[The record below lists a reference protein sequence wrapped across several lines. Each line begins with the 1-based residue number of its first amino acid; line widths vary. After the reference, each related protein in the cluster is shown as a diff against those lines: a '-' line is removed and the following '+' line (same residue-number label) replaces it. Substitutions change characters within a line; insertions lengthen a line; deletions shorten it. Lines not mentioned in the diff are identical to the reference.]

1 MLILSLDNRNSFQVV
16 LKLESHL
23 GISLKYRKML
33 QQGLWPN
40 MELNSAVQSMLI
52 FKL

>member
-1 MLILSLDNRNSFQVV
+1 MLILSLDNRNSFQGV
-16 LKLESHL
+16 LKLEGHR
-23 GISLKYRKML
+23 GISLKHRETL

-40 MELNSAVQSMLI
+40 TELNSAVQSMLI